1 MFAAGTDTTFITL
14 DWAMKELI
22 NPRVLE
28 RAQAEVRSVLGDRS
42 VVLESDLPQL
52 DYMKAVIK
60 ETFRLHPPVPVLVP
74 RESMEHVTI
83 KGYDIPP
90 KTRIFVNAWVIG
102 RDPECWEDPGT
113 FKPDRFLGSTVDYK
127 GQDFELI
134 PFGAGRRTCPAMTF
148 ATASIELA
156 LAQLLHSFDWELPPG
171 VGPEDLD
178 MTQVFGISMH
188 RKESLIVLAKPHTR
202 S

>member
-60 ETFRLHPPVPVLVP
+60 RDLPIAPSGSSFSPKRIHGTRHHQRIRHSAQDKDL
-74 RESMEHVTI
+74 RECLGDREGPGML
-83 KGYDIPP
+83 
-90 KTRIFVNAWVIG
+90 G
-102 RDPECWEDPGT
+102 RSWDVQT
-113 FKPDRFLGSTVDYK
+113 
-127 GQDFELI
+127 GQVS
-134 PFGAGRRTCPAMTF
+134 G
-148 ATASIELA
+148 
-156 LAQLLHSFDWELPPG
+156 QHS
-171 VGPEDLD
+171 
-178 MTQVFGISMH
+178 
-188 RKESLIVLAKPHTR
+188 
-202 S
+202 